1 MRKRRIVLLAATT
14 TAAVALPSVA
24 SADVIHVVQRGE
36 SLNSIAQLD
45 GLSEPA
51 LAAANGLSPYAQLE
65 LGQVI
70 EIPARGAD
78 SAAASSTATTSSA
91 TTEPTST
98 SAGVSSGGG
107 SYVVQPGDTLTGI
120 AASDGT
126 TVMELASENGL
137 DPNGILEA
145 GTTLTLPGAG
155 SSSESSTSSESSDSV
170 ATSANQQVAG
180 ADNGPYPTD
189 QFVDGPEV
197 ASIAEQY
204 GVDPAFAEA
213 IGWQESG
220 WSNDEVSPT
229 GAVGV
234 MQIEPDTWNWIQQ
247 NESGGS
253 LEPASANDN
262 VAGGVLLL
270 RNLISATGSD
280 SGAAAAYY
288 QGLGSVEDS
297 GEFSSTRQYV
307 ADVMSLTDHFG
318 G

>member
-36 SLNSIAQLD
+36 SLNSIAVLD

-65 LGQVI
+65 VGQVI
-70 EIPARGAD
+70 EIPPRGAESTD
-78 SAAASSTATTSSA
+78 SSTATTSSTA
-91 TTEPTST
+91 TQQPST
-98 SAGVSSGGG
+98 SASDSSAGG

-126 TVMELASENGL
+126 TVMELASDNGL
-137 DPNGILEA
+137 NPNGILEA

-155 SSSESSTSSESSDSV
+155 TSSEASTSSESSETS
-170 ATSANQQVAG
+170 ATSANQQVIG
-180 ADNGPYPTD
+180 ADTGPYPTD

-197 ASIAEQY
+197 AGIAEQY

-234 MQIEPDTWNWIQQ
+234 MQIEPDTWNWIQR
-247 NESGGS
+247 NDANDS
-253 LEPASANDN
+253 LDPASANDN

-270 RNLISATGSD
+270 RNLIAATGSD
-280 SGAAAAYY
+280 SEAAAAYY
-288 QGLGSVEDS
+288 QGLGSVESS